1 LKKHTITIHLHS
13 SVSSNLKILKK
24 EFEEGTI
31 LLNALILTLS
41 PYKELSDLLIINSTI
56 KPGFLLLANKI
67 ELRTT
72 KKLYAP
78 IIEDLIIRI
87 IPISHGG

>member
-1 LKKHTITIHLHS
+1 MKKHTITIRLHS
-13 SVSSNLKILKK
+13 SISSKLKILKK

-31 LLNALILTLS
+31 LLNALTLTLS
-41 PYKELSDLLIINSTI
+41 PYKELSDLLILNDKI

-67 ELRTT
+67 ELKTT

-78 IIEDLIIRI
+78 IVEDLIIRV